1 VEKRLPLKNFHSVSL
16 ARRLGQGT
24 LGCAIFVAATAVPRI
39 SHAAHRRHP
48 NPKPSMSVA
57 MTAGADT
64 TVTDWDTPRVIALSV
79 SLAIGA
85 FFLGKTNSKAKKAL
99 TKAIQELEAK
109 YKNQRMAFEDANEK
123 REALQERLERDH
135 KVLAAREA
143 ELVRAYRDI
152 TKLRARL
159 AEMLQ
164 VDPEIEKKAL
174 DAARDRANAEAA
186 IAAQKKIE
194 MEGQAK
200 LDDLLI
206 QMRGGA

>member
-1 VEKRLPLKNFHSVSL
+1 
-16 ARRLGQGT
+16 
-24 LGCAIFVAATAVPRI
+24 
-39 SHAAHRRHP
+39 
-48 NPKPSMSVA
+48 MSVA